1 MLNHVKPLSSGE
13 SLAVQRR
20 TSAAAA
26 MASSSL
32 ACCEGPTRHEGRGKS
47 KLYTL
52 WLFNIAMENPHF

>member
-32 ACCEGPTRHEGRGKS
+32 ACWEGLTRHEGRGKS
-47 KLYTL
+47 KVYGHLR
-52 WLFNIAMENPHF
+52 